1 MQAWI
6 LDESPGTYRS
16 GEIETPEPGP
26 GEVRV
31 ALRASALN
39 HMDLWV
45 TKGMPKPHTPHVP
58 GADGA
63 GVIDAVGEGVAKM
76 WGAEGVVLTPWV
88 WGRPGEACLS
98 GESPLCR

>member
-6 LDESPGTYRS
+6 LDESPGAYRF
-16 GEIETPEPGP
+16 GDIEIPGPAP

-31 ALRASALN
+31 AIRASALN

-63 GVIDAVGEGVAKM
+63 GVIEAVGEGVDQVAV
-76 WGAEGVVLTPWV
+76 GDEVVLNASV
-88 WGRPGEACLS
+88 SCRRCEKCLS
-98 GESPLCR
+98 GEPP